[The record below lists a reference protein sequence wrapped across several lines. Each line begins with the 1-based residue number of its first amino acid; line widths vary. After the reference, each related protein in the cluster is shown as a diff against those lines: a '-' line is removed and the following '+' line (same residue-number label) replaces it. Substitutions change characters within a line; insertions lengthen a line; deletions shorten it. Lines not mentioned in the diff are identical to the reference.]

1 LGKNCL
7 INKAGGLYKMG
18 TIVAN
23 CSVVL
28 EGGRQV
34 AELERK
40 VKEAVALKK
49 ADRLVD
55 LRNNAKNF
63 HRDWVTRG

>member
-1 LGKNCL
+1 L
-7 INKAGGLYKMG
+7 INKVGGLYKTG

-40 VKEAVALKK
+40 TKEAVALK
-49 ADRLVD
+49 DVDQLVD
-55 LRNNAKNF
+55 LSNNAKNA